1 MSLVLFDLDH
11 TLLDGDSNSLWLD
24 FLQQRGLLDAADVAK
39 QAEFMALYARQE
51 LDIAAYLEFHLGL
64 LTRHPMPELLRLRED
79 FMAEV
84 IKPRIGAAAFA
95 AVAQHVASGARVA
108 IITATH
114 SFLVESTAALFGVP
128 VICSVAE
135 VRQGAFTGRLQGMAC
150 FAGQKID
157 CLKLWLQQQGLD
169 ESALAQATFYSDS
182 ANDLPLLEAVAHPVV
197 VNPDATLQ
205 ATAQARGWPV
215 QHWLADGQLAQG

>member
-1 MSLVLFDLDH
+1 M
-11 TLLDGDSNSLWLD
+11 
-24 FLQQRGLLDAADVAK
+24 Q
-39 QAEFMALYARQE
+39 
-51 LDIAAYLEFHLGL
+51 
-64 LTRHPMPELLRLRED
+64 
-79 FMAEV
+79 
-84 IKPRIGAAAFA
+84 
-95 AVAQHVASGARVA
+95 
-108 IITATH
+108 
-114 SFLVESTAALFGVP
+114 
-128 VICSVAE
+128 
-135 VRQGAFTGRLQGMAC
+135 QGAFTGRLQGMAC